1 MRCPIRAGKVRRIC
15 AACSSSSRGG
25 YHSTVYWIGKGLRT
39 ASGSA
44 EVSFHRSSK
53 SRCLL
58 GSKEGMS
65 WQCSPASED
74 AHLVTSLD
82 LMEETGYPI
91 TSREI
96 SGLDPDTENRGQP
109 MLSIAIKKT
118 FAMIVLATATITSEA
133 ADVEHPPKYL
143 VEPVFGLRVA
153 LANVKLDPLPDQIRA
168 VCAQMADN
176 GTWTG
181 RQWIFGV
188 VKTGEA
194 TYYLV
199 SGYFE
204 RQHPEPGESRF
215 HLPDQGGIYVVKDKN
230 CGGDPARDVF
240 EVRDFEEIP
249 QLVLEQLA
257 QDLQS
262 RLVRAF
268 GGDVRLRAEI
278 KKQRIARDRL
288 TPELSTAFSALFWVN
303 VAGPTAA
310 FSPAPR

>member
-82 LMEETGYPI
+82 LMEETGYLT

-118 FAMIVLATATITSEA
+118 FAMIVLATATITAEA
-133 ADVEHPPKYL
+133 ASSRQVRRPITLSAATSSDSTQSLASRGFICPIKVESMSSRVKIAEETRRAMYLRSGISRKYHNWYWSSSRRICSPGSF
-143 VEPVFGLRVA
+143 VHSAVMCACEPRSKSSA
-153 LANVKLDPLPDQIRA
+153 SRA
-168 VCAQMADN
+168 IGWRLSFQQRSA
-176 GTWTG
+176 
-181 RQWIFGV
+181 RIF
-188 VKTGEA
+188 
-194 TYYLV
+194 
-199 SGYFE
+199 
-204 RQHPEPGESRF
+204 R
-215 HLPDQGGIYVVKDKN
+215 
-230 CGGDPARDVF
+230 
-240 EVRDFEEIP
+240 
-249 QLVLEQLA
+249 
-257 QDLQS
+257 
-262 RLVRAF
+262 
-268 GGDVRLRAEI
+268 
-278 KKQRIARDRL
+278 
-288 TPELSTAFSALFWVN
+288 
-303 VAGPTAA
+303 
-310 FSPAPR
+310 